1 MLEMCS
7 QIFWTSVSLPENN
20 KPPVA
25 DAGPEKELTLP
36 VDRTT
41 LDGSKSS
48 DDQKIATYHW
58 KQIKSVP
65 QTRAQFTVRRW
76 ECTTLE
82 EHLKM
87 FNGRSRSDFR
97 VRLSEIL
104 HHIFF
109 YLFLSISSSFR
120 GLEGV
125 KIENADSAVATVT
138 GLEVGTYEFT
148 LTVTDERKLQS
159 SDTVTVIVRE
169 G

>member
-1 MLEMCS
+1 M
-7 QIFWTSVSLPENN
+7 
-20 KPPVA
+20 
-25 DAGPEKELTLP
+25 TLP

-58 KQIKSVP
+58 NQIKSVP
-65 QTRAQFTVRRW
+65 QTRAQFTVHRC
-76 ECTTLE
+76 ECSTLVAFKNVQC
-82 EHLKM
+82 H
-87 FNGRSRSDFR
+87 SRSDFR
-97 VRLSEIL
+97 VHLEEIL
-104 HHIFF
+104 HPIFF
-109 YLFLSISSSFR
+109 YMFLSISPSFR
-120 GLEGV
+120 GPEGV